1 MEVDVA
7 WDDFISHAPEGDWA
21 DMAPFRILSFD
32 IECAGRKGIFPEP
45 EKDPVIQIAN
55 MVIRQVLQLA
65 RTVSSHNPIFGYS
78 RDLSLFS
85 PFDEQGESE
94 PFIKNVLT
102 LDTCGQIVGSDV
114 IPCKT
119 ESQLLETWAE
129 FVRQAD
135 PDLITGYNIGNF
147 DLPYLLNRAKHLTV
161 RNFHFLG
168 RCGLLTFYFTVF

>member
-55 MVIRQVLQLA
+55 MVIRQ
-65 RTVSSHNPIFGYS
+65 
-78 RDLSLFS
+78 
-85 PFDEQGESE
+85 GESE

-102 LDTCGQIVGSDV
+102 LNTCGQIVGSDV

-147 DLPYLLNRAKHLTV
+147 DLPYLLNRAKHLNV
-161 RNFHFLG
+161 KNFHFLG
-168 RCGLLTFYFTVF
+168 R